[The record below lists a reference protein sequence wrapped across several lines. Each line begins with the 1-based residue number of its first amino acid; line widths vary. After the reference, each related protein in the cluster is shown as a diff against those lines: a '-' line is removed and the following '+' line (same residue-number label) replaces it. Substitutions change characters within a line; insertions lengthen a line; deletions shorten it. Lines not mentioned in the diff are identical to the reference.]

1 MNRRQW
7 LAGAALTFLAV
18 AGGLSCDKGDGA
30 GGTANTQP
38 GATGAGGK
46 PLVVGFSQVGAE
58 SAWRTANTES
68 VKGTA
73 KERGI
78 DLRFSDAQGKQDNQI
93 KAIQNFI
100 AQGVDVIAFAPGVA
114 TGWDPVLREAKNAGI
129 PVVLQDRMIS
139 TDDPTL
145 FKAFVGTDSVNE
157 GRLAG
162 EEMVKLTG
170 GKANIVELTGTAG
183 SDPAKNRHD
192 GFKEVIDKHPDM
204 HILLSQ
210 TGNFTRSEGGQVME
224 AFLNGPDAGK
234 ITAVYAHN
242 DDMALGAIQSLERAG
257 KKPGTDIKIVSI
269 DGIKGAFEAIEKGT
283 LNSTIECSPLLGPK
297 LFDVIQK
304 VAKGEAI
311 QDKRIINPA
320 IVYTEANAAKEL
332 PNRKY

>member
-7 LAGAALTFLAV
+7 LAGAALSLFAV
-18 AGGLSCDKGDGA
+18 TGGLSCGKS
-30 GGTANTQP
+30 ANKALT
-38 GATGAGGK
+38 
-46 PLVVGFSQVGAE
+46 VGFSQVGAE

-68 VKGTA
+68 VKSTA
-73 KERGI
+73 EKRGI
-78 DLRFSDAQGKQDNQI
+78 NLVFSDAQGKQENQI

-114 TGWDPVLREAKNAGI
+114 TGWNPVLREAKQAGI
-129 PVVLQDRMIS
+129 PVVLQDRMIT

-162 EEMVKLTG
+162 EEMVKLTD
-170 GKANIVELTGTAG
+170 GKANIVELLGTAG

-192 GFKEVIDKHPDM
+192 GFMEVINKHPDM

-210 TGNFTRSEGGQVME
+210 TGNFTRAQGAEVMDS
-224 AFLNGPDAGK
+224 FLNGPNAGK

-257 KKPGTDIKIVSI
+257 KKPGTDIKIVSV
-269 DGIKGAFEAIEKGT
+269 DGIRGAFEAIDKGT
-283 LNSTIECSPLLGPK
+283 LNCTVECSPLLGPK
-297 LFDVIQK
+297 LFDVVQK
-304 VAKGEAI
+304 VAKGESV
-311 QDKRIINPA
+311 DKQIINPA
-320 IVYTEANAAKEL
+320 VVYTKANAAAEL